1 MRFTRTAGTALAGI
15 TLATALAGCGQAGA
29 PKPAT
34 STPAASVA
42 ACTSAMEKA
51 GETALVQGAAS
62 GGTYPASV
70 TRACDGLPAAEMNAA
85 VNTAMT
91 HLMNSPS

>member
-1 MRFTRTAGTALAGI
+1 
-15 TLATALAGCGQAGA
+15 
-29 PKPAT
+29 
-34 STPAASVA
+34 
-42 ACTSAMEKA
+42 MEKA